1 MDVGLLEI
9 KTENN
14 EADMVFEFQ
23 CHVREHYGNH
33 LQIFTDGSKDQE
45 TEATGAA
52 VMVQR
57 LKVESSKRTSDFLH
71 VFTIELYAI
80 LMAIKWTEQ
89 LVNQKVLICSDSV
102 SAITSIGVGTAK
114 SHQDLVY
121 EILMA
126 IRSVSVR
133 GVGISL
139 MWVPAH
145 TGISGNEKADKLAK
159 AAVKKENVEVTLHLS
174 KAEGKCLV
182 WRGIMAQW
190 QQLWERD

>member
-1 MDVGLLEI
+1 MLCERTLWGSS
-9 KTENN
+9 TN
-14 EADMVFEFQ
+14 
-23 CHVREHYGNH
+23 Y
-33 LQIFTDGSKDQE
+33 TDGSKDQE

-52 VMVQR
+52 FMVQR

-80 LMAIKWTEQ
+80 LIAIKWTEQ

-114 SHQDLVY
+114 SHQYLIY

-133 GVGISL
+133 GVVIPL

-159 AAVKKENVEVTLHLS
+159 GAVKKENVEVTLHLS

-182 WRGIMAQW
+182 WRGIMPQW
-190 QQLWERD
+190 QQLWERERLKGDIYSH